1 MRVISVNVGLPRNI
15 TTPGETFPV
24 QTAIWK
30 SPVEGPVALREHNLA
45 GDRQADLRVH
55 GGPNK
60 AVYAYP
66 SEHYEFWRGELPDAE
81 LGWAAFGENL
91 TTAGLLETDVCVGD
105 ELSIGTAV
113 LRVTQ
118 PRLPC
123 FKLGVRFG
131 RLDMVKRFLRS
142 RRTGFYF
149 QVAREG
155 SLEAGDP
162 ITRTPAAYPSITIA
176 EMVELFTSTA
186 PNEEV
191 LRRALGVPMLPP
203 FWRETFER
211 LTNDLGSRF

>member
-1 MRVISVNVGLPRNI
+1 MRVISVNVGAPKDI
-15 TTPGETFPV
+15 TVRGEVFPV

-30 SPVEGPVALREHNLA
+30 SPVDGPVAVRHHNLA
-45 GDRQADLRVH
+45 GDRQADLSVH

-66 SEHYEFWRGELPDAE
+66 SEHYEFWRGELPGAE

-91 TTAGLLETDVCVGD
+91 TIEGLLETEVRVGD

-123 FKLGVRFG
+123 FKLGIRFG

-149 QVAREG
+149 QIAREG
-155 SLEAGDP
+155 ELEAGDR
-162 ITRTPAAYPSITIA
+162 ITLTPAPFPSVTIA
-176 EMVELFTSTA
+176 DMVDLFLSEA
-186 PNEEV
+186 PDEGL
-191 LRRALGVPMLPP
+191 LRRALAVPMLPP

-211 LTNDLGSRF
+211 GG